1 MGRRVAPGPRSGPV
15 AIGVVVS
22 ASGVLLEDVVGS
34 AALKGL
40 TGLFER

>member
-1 MGRRVAPGPRSGPV
+1 MGRRVARRPAQRPV

-40 TGLFER
+40 TGLF